1 MGSVNHKP
9 IKPLTHK
16 QSTFC
21 YGMVQGLSQTEAYRA
36 AYPGTKMSTKT
47 MKEAASRLMRASNV
61 IATIESLKA
70 PAIKRVQAT
79 YEQWLQEIE
88 AAAFCDARKY
98 FTETGDLIPV
108 HQLGDGEGV
117 GLAGF
122 EVVEIFAGQGE
133 DRRVIGQTKKIKL
146 GNKLSALELFGK
158 ATGYYQEKVEAPQS
172 VLEMASTEFLVA
184 MLQELKEKK
193 ARAMKVVN

>member
-1 MGSVNHKP
+1 MGL
-9 IKPLTHK
+9 IKMLTSR
-16 QSTFC
+16 QESFC
-21 YGMVQGLSQTEAYRA
+21 HAIVQGMNQSDAYRA
-36 AYPGTKMSTKT
+36 AYNTENLTEKSLH
-47 MKEAASRLMRASNV
+47 ECASRVMRNV
-61 IATIESLKA
+61 KVRSRIDEIRA
-70 PAIKRVQAT
+70 PALKKVQAS

-108 HQLGDGEGV
+108 HQLRDSDGV

-158 ATGYYQEKVEAPQS
+158 ATGYYQEKVEAPMS
-172 VLEMASTEFLVA
+172 ALEMASTEFLVA
-184 MLQELKEKK
+184 MVQELKEKK
-193 ARAMKVVN
+193 ARAMKVINE